1 MRHLK
6 KNKVPF
12 AIATSSTKK
21 SFDLK
26 TSQHKS
32 LFSLFDHIVC
42 GGSDPEVKNGKPAP
56 DIFLTCASRF
66 PDQPHP
72 NKVGT
77 YISYVLCLFFFYHT
91 DFHENTT
98 VSCLSNY
105 LTSVRGL
112 STVTDFVLN
121 TVLFCCE
128 N

>member
-1 MRHLK
+1 MRHLD

-12 AIATSSTKK
+12 AIATSSTKS

-32 LFSLFDHIVC
+32 LFSLFNHIVT

-72 NKVGT
+72 KKVSI
-77 YISYVLCLFFFYHT
+77 YIL
-91 DFHENTT
+91 
-98 VSCLSNY
+98 
-105 LTSVRGL
+105 
-112 STVTDFVLN
+112 
-121 TVLFCCE
+121 
-128 N
+128 